1 MRDLI
6 GSRLINIATQI
17 VETDINQKEIHAVI
31 IGDEILS
38 GKRQDKHLAYL
49 IKTLKGYG
57 LNISRADYIPDDPDT
72 IKKTIESKIGEI
84 VFCFGG
90 IGATPDDHT
99 RKAASLAH
107 KKPLEQ
113 HGQAKILIEK
123 QFGDEAYPKRILMA
137 ELPKSAQIIPNT
149 INNVPGFFIDHHYFM
164 PGFPEMAWPMI
175 DWVIKNQYDFL
186 INLKN
191 IEDQS
196 IWLDDISESKLI
208 DTMQKIQKE
217 HNYIK
222 IYSLPKLRP
231 KKTLELGI
239 KGHSKSVNKAMKD
252 LKKNLKKLKYDWREN

>member
-1 MRDLI
+1 MRGII
-6 GSRLINIATQI
+6 GNRLISIATQM
-17 VETDINQKEIHAVI
+17 VETDITQKEIHALI

-38 GKRQDKHLAYL
+38 GKREDKHLAHL
-49 IKTLKGYG
+49 IKTLKSYG
-57 LNISRADYIPDDPDT
+57 LYISKADYITDDLDT
-72 IKKTIESKIGEI
+72 IKKTIRSKIGNI

-107 KKPLEQ
+107 KQPLTQ
-113 HGQAKILIEK
+113 HPQAKALIEK
-123 QFGDEAYPKRILMA
+123 QFGDGAYPKRILMA
-137 ELPKSAQIIPNT
+137 DLPQYAQIIPNI

-175 DWVIKNQYDFL
+175 DWVIKNQYEFL

-196 IWLDDISESKLI
+196 IWLDDVSESKLI

-217 HNYIK
+217 NEYIK

-231 KKTLELGI
+231 IKTLELGI
-239 KGHSKSVNKAMKD
+239 KGKSELVSKAMKD
-252 LKKNLKKLKYDWREN
+252 LKKNLKKLKFDWREN

>member
-1 MRDLI
+1 VRGKI
-6 GSRLINIATQI
+6 GSRLINIATQT
-17 VETDINQKEIHAVI
+17 VKTDIIQKEIHAVI

-38 GKRQDKHLAYL
+38 GKREDKHLAYL
-49 IKTLKGYG
+49 IKTLKSYG
-57 LNISRADYIPDDPDT
+57 LNISRAEYIPDDPDT
-72 IKKTIESKIGEI
+72 IKKTIESKIEEI

-113 HGQAKILIEK
+113 HGQAKALIEK
-123 QFGDEAYPKRILMA
+123 QFGDGAYPKRILMA
-137 ELPKSAQIIPNT
+137 DLPRSAHIIPNT

-196 IWLDDISESKLI
+196 IWLDDVSESKLI
-208 DTMQKIQKE
+208 DTMQNIQKE
-217 HNYIK
+217 HKCIK

-239 KGHSKSVNKAMKD
+239 KGQSKSVNKAMKD